1 MALKRMDGIKL
12 AYTIPWPESN
22 QAMIPK
28 VNQGGPSMHSLVF
41 VLSIVGFG
49 LELAAFLLTV
59 AVL

>member
-1 MALKRMDGIKL
+1 
-12 AYTIPWPESN
+12 
-22 QAMIPK
+22 
-28 VNQGGPSMHSLVF
+28 MHNLVF